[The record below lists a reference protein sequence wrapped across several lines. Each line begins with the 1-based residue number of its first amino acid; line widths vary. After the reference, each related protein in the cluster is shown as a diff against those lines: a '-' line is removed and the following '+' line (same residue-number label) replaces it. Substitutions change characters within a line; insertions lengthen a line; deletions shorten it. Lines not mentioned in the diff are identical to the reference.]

1 MLKVKYF
8 IKELTEARDER
19 NIEKVLN
26 LKYELNHTSCKD
38 FGYTDI
44 KDIVILYEMIND
56 TINFILDINFDKN

>member
-8 IKELTEARDER
+8 IKELTKAMDER

-26 LKYELNHTSCKD
+26 LKYELNNTSCKD
-38 FGYTDI
+38 FLDIDI

-56 TINFILDINFDKN
+56 TINFLLEM